1 MINQEPPLTGRN
13 CIPSNWKRSSPGI
26 LSIFF
31 VTLESILLSQI
42 VMGVALT
49 KVARGASAVAEIMI
63 VVTIIALLGAMA
75 LAGFLCAR
83 KHRKATEIR
92 RTLPL
97 VDSAV
102 DRYAP

>member
-1 MINQEPPLTGRN
+1 MINQEPPFTGRN

-26 LSIFF
+26 MSIFF
-31 VTLESILLSQI
+31 VTLKSTLLSRI
-42 VMGVALT
+42 VMVVALT
-49 KVARGASAVAEIMI
+49 KVARGASALAEIVI
-63 VVTIIALLGAMA
+63 VVTIIALFGAMA

-83 KHRKATEIR
+83 KHRKSTEIR

-97 VDSAV
+97 ADSAV